1 MLIEILEN
9 IILLM
14 DIFSRGMPSDKK
26 VNRNIELLNTRAWFK
41 QIYSKN
47 EELFKK
53 DADLRYIVGW
63 AKVEKSLKSKKRTD
77 KLRRRIME
85 AINDR

>member
-14 DIFSRGMPSDKK
+14 DIFSRGMPNDKK
-26 VNRNIELLNTRAWFK
+26 VNRNIELLNTTAWFK

-63 AKVEKSLKSKKRTD
+63 AKAEKSLKSKKRTD